1 MTGPGLSGTHLLRVT
16 KPADALA
23 ATLAERR
30 DKSKLHLSEYV
41 VKASKEAAKHRKPLK
56 IAREVRDVAATHSSV
71 WPEEQ
76 RGGANVFASNAVVI
90 TDEQIADLRRRLAR
104 LRGDDISDG
113 LTK

>member
-1 MTGPGLSGTHLLRVT
+1 MGIRRESCQTVTTVT

-23 ATLAERR
+23 KTLAERR

-41 VKASKEAAKHRKPLK
+41 VKASKAAAKHKRPLK
-56 IAREVRDVAATHSSV
+56 ITGAVRDVAATHGSV

-76 RGGANVFASNAVVI
+76 RGSGVNVFGRAVVI

-104 LRGDDISDG
+104 LRGDDVSDG
-113 LTK
+113 